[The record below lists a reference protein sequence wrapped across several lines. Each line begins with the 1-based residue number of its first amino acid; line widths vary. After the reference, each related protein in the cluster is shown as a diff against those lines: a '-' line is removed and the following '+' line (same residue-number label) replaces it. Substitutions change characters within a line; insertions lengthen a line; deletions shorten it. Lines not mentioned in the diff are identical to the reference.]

1 VPGAPLVGR
10 LMRIL
15 YGVQATG
22 NGHLSRARAMATAFA
37 ARGADVHYLFSGR
50 EPSQLFA
57 MQDFHDYRVHRGL
70 SFVSEA
76 GCVRYRKTL
85 LSNHYLRFL
94 QDVRALDVA
103 HYDVILTDFEP
114 ITAWAGRLR
123 GKPVISFGHQP
134 AFDYAVPV
142 ADTNLASELVMR
154 WFAPGQVRI
163 GLHWAR
169 YSPLI
174 LPPLIH
180 LSVQEGVRRAG
191 KILVYLP
198 FEDIATVQSLLK
210 HFPAFDFHLY
220 APGLK
225 AEDRG
230 NLHLRPTSLSGFQA
244 DLRDCEG
251 VICGAGFELAS
262 ECLALGKRLLVKPQ
276 LRQMEQ
282 ASNALA
288 LAELRLATCMPR
300 LSHEVVETWLASN
313 AFAPRVRYPDVAS
326 SLADWLLAGDYANE
340 SLARLGDDLWRGVT
354 PDCAVPLRVRPAQRG
369 APSGA
374 GWAA

>member
-1 VPGAPLVGR
+1 MHQSNATPGVK
-10 LMRIL
+10 IL

-22 NGHLSRARAMATAFA
+22 NGHLSRARAMASALA
-37 ARGADVHYLFSGR
+37 ARGVDVRYLFSGR
-50 EPSQLFA
+50 DPSQLFA
-57 MQDFHDYRVHRGL
+57 MQDFGGYLVRSGL
-70 SFVSEA
+70 SFVNEA
-76 GCVRYRKTL
+76 GRIRYRKTL
-85 LSNHYLRFL
+85 QSNRYLRFCR
-94 QDVRALDVA
+94 DVQSLDLGE
-103 HYDVILTDFEP
+103 YDVIVTDFEP
-114 ITAWAGRLR
+114 VTAWAGRLR
-123 GKPVISFGHQP
+123 GRTVVSLGHQP

-142 ADTNLASELVMR
+142 ADQNLASELVMR

-169 YSPLI
+169 YAPLI

-180 LSVQEGVRRAG
+180 LPAQEPVRRAG

-198 FEDIATVQSLLK
+198 FEDQSAVQSLLVRF
-210 HFPAFDFHLY
+210 HACDFFIY
-220 APGLK
+220 APGLPF
-225 AEDRG
+225 EDHG

-244 DLRDCEG
+244 DLQDCEG

-276 LRQMEQ
+276 QRQMEQ

-300 LSHEVVETWLASN
+300 LSREVIEAWLASN
-313 AFAPRVRYPDVAS
+313 AFAPRIRYPDVAS
-326 SLADWLLAGDYANE
+326 ALADWLLAGDYASE
-340 SLARLGDDLWRGVT
+340 SLARLGDLLWQGVT
-354 PDCAVPLRVRPAQRG
+354 PDCAVPLRVRPGAQ
-369 APSGA
+369 PSP

>member
-1 VPGAPLVGR
+1 
-10 LMRIL
+10 MKIL

-22 NGHLSRARAMATAFA
+22 NGHLSRARAMASALA
-37 ARGADVHYLFSGR
+37 ERGADVRYLFSGR

-57 MQDFHDYRVHRGL
+57 MQDFGDYLVRRGL
-70 SFVSEA
+70 SFVNEA
-76 GCVRYRKTL
+76 GRIRYRKTL
-85 LSNHYLRFL
+85 RSNRYLRFL
-94 QDVRALDVA
+94 RDVQSLDLGD
-103 HYDVILTDFEP
+103 YDVIVTDFEP
-114 ITAWAGRLR
+114 VTAWAGRLR
-123 GKPVISFGHQP
+123 GKTVVSLGHQP

-142 ADTNLASELVMR
+142 ADQNLASELVMR

-169 YSPLI
+169 YAPLI

-180 LSVQEGVRRAG
+180 LSTREGVRRAG

-198 FEDIATVQSLLK
+198 FEDQAAVQSLL
-210 HFPAFDFHLY
+210 ARLQGFDFHIY
-220 APGLK
+220 APGLSF
-225 AEDRG
+225 EDRG
-230 NLHLRPTSLSGFQA
+230 NLHLRPPSLSGFQA
-244 DLRDCEG
+244 DLQDCEG

-262 ECLALGKRLLVKPQ
+262 ECLVLGKRLLVKPQ
-276 LRQMEQ
+276 QRQMEQ

-300 LSHEVVETWLASN
+300 LSREAIEGWLSSN

-326 SLADWLLAGDYANE
+326 ALADWLLAGDYARE
-340 SLARLGDDLWRGVT
+340 SLARLGDMLWRGVT
-354 PDCAVPLRVRPAQRG
+354 PDCAVPLRAR
-369 APSGA
+369 SGRLPNT